1 MKAFQKVRPR
11 TSCVCAPDGRVGGAV
26 RHLGDAL
33 KGPTAFALDENSSP
47 DQDERRYD
55 QQGQRNHAQIVA
67 KD

>member
-1 MKAFQKVRPR
+1 
-11 TSCVCAPDGRVGGAV
+11 
-26 RHLGDAL
+26 L

-55 QQGQRNHAQIVA
+55 QHGQRNQVQIVA